1 MSLCCCEAALE
12 IVLATCSFWEA
23 LDGFKVVLMRGVSK
37 RIKDSVMKPPYIAEV
52 VFRRYMLD
60 LDAYLHMRRNF
71 KMGET
76 VTGGQQQAWSRPP
89 PCPWHDSNSML
100 MVNWNELTHKS
111 IPWDWTASESVRLQ
125 RHAGL
130 YLTVFKR
137 MMSRGTGNITVYC
150 VNQAIELLGMMKQH
164 LTRVRLR
171 DLGGVGLFVHTH
183 AVIPP
188 FPSGTAAAIRC
199 SAKSKRL
206 EFISS
211 IVRALEKDIDALVD
225 KEVAGSILDNRA
237 NEFD

>member
-1 MSLCCCEAALE
+1 MSGA
-12 IVLATCSFWEA
+12 
-23 LDGFKVVLMRGVSK
+23 
-37 RIKDSVMKPPYIAEV
+37 
-52 VFRRYMLD
+52 
-60 LDAYLHMRRNF
+60 
-71 KMGET
+71 
-76 VTGGQQQAWSRPP
+76 
-89 PCPWHDSNSML
+89 
-100 MVNWNELTHKS
+100 
-111 IPWDWTASESVRLQ
+111 
-125 RHAGL
+125 
-130 YLTVFKR
+130 
-137 MMSRGTGNITVYC
+137 TGNITVYC

-183 AVIPP
+183 AVVPP